1 MIPMNDSRTPLT
13 SPPAVAKA
21 PGGGLA
27 WVMPS
32 TAEVCF
38 ITLSLIMLFSRVNKY
53 YFLDG
58 DPGWH
63 IRAGQYMLETHSIPH
78 HDIFSFTKPNA
89 WWVAYEWG
97 TEVIFAALHSRFGLN
112 GVVLFMVLVLATT
125 YTLLYKLLRRE
136 GFSFLLSFPLLLFVI
151 LGSNFHWVARPHIV
165 SYLFV
170 VPYFYFLDRFTAGT
184 LSAKRIWVLPVLMIL
199 WVNLH
204 AGFIAGVTMVL
215 TFFFSAAFEYVFAS
229 HERRAVL
236 RPKVEQTGVVVVMT
250 LAASLIN
257 PNGYKLYGYLYDYF
271 KTVHNLNLF
280 NEQFSPSFQWF
291 IFHPFLVAVIAPTLL
306 LLYSRYRLRLEEAL
320 TLVVW
325 IALGLISLR
334 NIPVMLLIC
343 APIYARLLRG
353 VGEPLKENLSRA
365 PRFQRA
371 LLRIFQRIELVV
383 SMERNFRRHLWSV
396 VVLVVLCWVVAHQGY
411 LGGHRVM
418 DFRYLKERGFPV
430 AAIEYLKSHM
440 PPGHVFNDSVTGG
453 FLIYNFYP
461 NIKVFIDGRL
471 DMYGEDFAREFLKL
485 LGQPEVGDANDNW
498 KKLFHQYQ
506 IQWVMIR
513 PDAPLRYV
521 VDADPDWERRYLD
534 SECVI
539 FSRRSTSP

>member
-1 MIPMNDSRTPLT
+1 MDDSPIVPQN
-13 SPPAVAKA
+13 PPALMKRPA
-21 PGGGLA
+21 GWLR
-27 WVMPS
+27 WLMPS

-38 ITLSLIMLFSRVNKY
+38 ITLVLIMLFSRISQY

-78 HDIFSFTKPNA
+78 HDIFSFTMPHA
-89 WWVAYEWG
+89 WWVTYEWG
-97 TEVIFAALHSRFGLN
+97 TEVIFAALHNRFGLN
-112 GVVLFMVLVLATT
+112 GVVLFMVLVLAAT

-136 GFSFLLSFPLLLFVI
+136 EFPFTLSFPLLLFVI

-170 VPYFYFLDRFTAGT
+170 IPYFYFLDRFTLGAIPV
-184 LSAKRIWVLPVLMIL
+184 RRMWVLPLLMVF

-204 AGFIAGVTMVL
+204 AGFIAGVTLVL
-215 TFFFSAAFEYVFAS
+215 TFFISAALEYLFAAPG
-229 HERRAVL
+229 RRPVL
-236 RPKVEQTGVVVVMT
+236 RPKVLQTGELALAT
-250 LAASLIN
+250 IAASLLN
-257 PNGYKLYGYLYDYF
+257 PNGYRLYAYLYSYF

-291 IFHPFLVAVIAPTLL
+291 IFHPFLAAVVAPALL

-353 VGEPLKENLSRA
+353 LGAPLREWISQA
-365 PRFQRA
+365 PRLQRE
-371 LLRIFQRIELVV
+371 LLRLFRRIELVV
-383 SMERNFRRHLWSV
+383 SMERDFNRHFFSV
-396 VVLVVLCWVVAHQGY
+396 AVLLVLCWIVVHQGY
-411 LGGHRVM
+411 LGRERVM
-418 DFRYLKERGFPV
+418 QFRYLKERGFPV
-430 AAIEYLKSHM
+430 NAIPYLKSHM
-440 PPGHVFNDSVTGG
+440 PPGHLFNDSVTGG

-471 DMYGEDFAREFLKL
+471 DMYGEDFARQFLKL
-485 LGQPEVGDANDNW
+485 IGQPEVGEGKDNW
-498 KKLFHQYQ
+498 KKLFQQYQ

-521 VDADPDWERRYLD
+521 IDADPDWERRYLD
-534 SECVI
+534 EECVI
-539 FSRRSTSP
+539 FVRKGARPE

>member
-1 MIPMNDSRTPLT
+1 
-13 SPPAVAKA
+13 
-21 PGGGLA
+21 
-27 WVMPS
+27 MPS

-38 ITLSLIMLFSRVNKY
+38 ITLVLIMLFSRISKY

-63 IRAGQYMLETHSIPH
+63 IRAGQHMLETHSIPH
-78 HDIFSFTKPNA
+78 HDIFSFTMPHA
-89 WWVAYEWG
+89 WWVTYEWG
-97 TEVIFAALHSRFGLN
+97 TEVIFAALHNRFGLN
-112 GVVLFMVLVLATT
+112 GVVLFMVLVLAAT

-136 GFSFLLSFPLLLFVI
+136 GFPFTLSFPLLLFVI

-170 VPYFYFLDRFTAGT
+170 VPCYYLLDRFTLGT
-184 LSAKRIWVLPVLMIL
+184 IPVKRMWVLPLLMVF

-204 AGFIAGVTMVL
+204 AGFIAGVTLVL
-215 TFFFSAAFEYVFAS
+215 TFFFSAALEYLFATP
-229 HERRAVL
+229 ERRPVL
-236 RPKVEQTGVVVVMT
+236 RLKVLETGGVAFTTV
-250 LAASLIN
+250 AASLLN
-257 PNGYKLYGYLYDYF
+257 PNGYKLYTYLYEYF
-271 KTVHNLNLF
+271 KTVHKLNLF
-280 NEQFSPSFQWF
+280 NEQFSPSFQWL
-291 IFHPFLVAVIAPTLL
+291 IFHPFLAAVIAPTLL

-353 VGEPLKENLSRA
+353 LGEPLREWTSPA
-365 PRFQRA
+365 PQLKRGLERFFR
-371 LLRIFQRIELVV
+371 RIELVV
-383 SMERNFRRHLWSV
+383 SLERDFKRHLLSV
-396 VVLVVLCWVVAHQGY
+396 AVLLGLCWIVAHQGY
-411 LGGHRVM
+411 LGRERVM

-430 AAIEYLKSHM
+430 DAIQYLKSHM

-471 DMYGEDFAREFLKL
+471 DMYGEEFARQFLKL
-485 LGQPEVGDANDNW
+485 IGQPEVGEGKDNW

-513 PDAPLRYV
+513 PDAPLRHV

-534 SECVI
+534 EECVI
-539 FSRRSTSP
+539 FVHKAARPE